1 MDNFVELR
9 QVMAILQ
16 RRWWILPIGAIVAA
30 LIGYSIS
37 LLQTPVYAATTTIY
51 VGRSI
56 QSSNLERIDL
66 QLGAQLALT
75 YADQVRRKPILQG
88 AMDALQLEGTWQGL
102 RNRVQ
107 VSPVENTQLLEIRV
121 NAGSPEEAQ
130 MTADEIA
137 RQLILTG
144 PISSGDDIDAARR
157 FAQERLNRLQ
167 TNIETAQRQLD
178 DLDAKM
184 VMIISTAIDEVPD
197 LQLQVQTLEALIAD
211 WDGTYANLLSFINTE
226 PSANH
231 LAIVET
237 AEVNPAPVYPRVE
250 LNIVLAVVVGLF
262 LSVGLAFVLDYLDDT
277 LKPTDVV
284 SDLLGLTTLG
294 SISQIRGKTLQDK
307 LILRQDLF
315 SPASED
321 YRLLRNKLQVMCA
334 DWPRRIIMF
343 TSPVPGELKSVT
355 VANLGI
361 VLAQGGFRVI
371 IVDADMRQPV
381 QHALFQLPIR
391 HGLTDLLY
399 APKVDVT
406 NQLQDTDVAGLQVLA
421 VGTLPPPHPSELL
434 GSARMGELL
443 NRLSEQADI
452 VLCDSAY
459 AVAIAD
465 ALVLSAQVDGVVL
478 VVEMGKTRRGI
489 AEQAVQN
496 LRQAGANLL
505 GTILSPLPAD
515 KVATTKS
522 KTVLVPG
529 SVSSP
534 V

>member
-1 MDNFVELR
+1 MDDFVELR
-9 QVMAILQ
+9 QILRMIL
-16 RRWWILPIGAIVAA
+16 RRWWILVIGVVIAGAI
-30 LIGYSIS
+30 GYWIS
-37 LLQTPVYAATTTIY
+37 MLQTRVYAATTTVY

-56 QSSNLERIDL
+56 QSSSLERIDL

-75 YADQVRRKPILQG
+75 YADLVRRKPVLKG
-88 AMDALQLEGTWQGL
+88 AMDTLQLQGTWQGL
-102 RNRVQ
+102 RSRVD

-121 NAGSPEEAQ
+121 SAASPIEAQ

-137 RQLILTG
+137 RQLILIG
-144 PISSGDDIDAARR
+144 PMSAGEATEETRQ
-157 FAQERLNRLQ
+157 FVQQRLDQLQ
-167 TNIETAQRQLD
+167 TNIETAQRQVD
-178 DLDAKM
+178 DLEDKM
-184 VMIISTAIDEVPD
+184 AMLVSTAIDQLPE
-197 LQLQVQTLEALIAD
+197 LQVQVQMLETLIAD
-211 WDGTYANLLSFINTE
+211 WDSTYANLLASISAE

-231 LAIVET
+231 LAIVES
-237 AEVNPAPVYPRVE
+237 AEANPTPIYPRVQ
-250 LNIVLAVVVGLF
+250 LNVLIAMIAGLF
-262 LSVGLAFVLDYLDDT
+262 LSVGLAILLEYLDDT
-277 LKPTDVV
+277 LKPADVV
-284 SDLLGLTTLG
+284 GGILGLGTLG
-294 SISQIRGKTLQDK
+294 SVSQIKGKTLQEK

-321 YRLLRNKLQVMCA
+321 YRLLRNKFQVMCA
-334 DWPRRIIMF
+334 DWPRRIIMV
-343 TSPVPGELKSVT
+343 TSPMPGELKSVT

-381 QHALFQLPIR
+381 QHTLFQLPVR

-399 APKVDVT
+399 APKMDVA
-406 NQLQDTDVAGLQVLA
+406 NQLQDTDVVGLQVLA

-443 NRLSEQADI
+443 ERLSEQADI

-478 VVEMGKTRRGI
+478 AVEMGKTRRGI

-515 KVATTKS
+515 RVATAKS
-522 KTVLVPG
+522 KTLLVPG
-529 SVSSP
+529 NASST

>member
-1 MDNFVELR
+1 MDDFVELR
-9 QVMAILQ
+9 QILRILL
-16 RRWWILPIGAIVAA
+16 RRWWILVIGIIVAG
-30 LIGYSIS
+30 LIGYWIS
-37 LLQTPVYAATTTIY
+37 MLQTRVYAATTAVY

-56 QSSNLERIDL
+56 QSSSLERIDL

-75 YADQVRRKPILQG
+75 YADLVRRKPVLQG
-88 AMDALQLEGTWQGL
+88 TMETLQLEGSWQGL
-102 RNRVQ
+102 RSRVD

-121 NAGSPEEAQ
+121 SAGSPVEAQ

-137 RQLILTG
+137 RQLILIG
-144 PISSGDDIDAARR
+144 PMSSGEATEENTQ
-157 FAQERLNRLQ
+157 FVQQRLNQLR

-178 DLDAKM
+178 DLEDKM
-184 VMIISTAIDEVPD
+184 AMIVTTAIDQVPE
-197 LQLQVQTLEALIAD
+197 LQLQVQMLETLIAD
-211 WDGTYANLLSFINTE
+211 WDSTYANLLTSVSAE
-226 PSANH
+226 PASNH

-237 AEVNPAPVYPRVE
+237 AEANPTPVYPRVQ
-250 LNIVLAVVVGLF
+250 LNVLMAIVIGLF
-262 LSVGLAFVLDYLDDT
+262 LSVGLVILLEYLDDT
-277 LKPTDVV
+277 LKPADVAGGI
-284 SDLLGLTTLG
+284 LGLGTLG
-294 SISQIRGKTLQDK
+294 SVSQIKGKTLQEK

-334 DWPRRIIMF
+334 EWPRRIIMA
-343 TSPVPGELKSVT
+343 TSPIPGELKSVT

-381 QHALFQLPIR
+381 QHMLFQLPIR

-399 APKVDVT
+399 APKMDVT
-406 NQLQDTDVAGLQVLA
+406 SQLQDTDVAGLKVLP

-443 NRLSEQADI
+443 DRLAEQADI

-465 ALVLSAQVDGVVL
+465 TLVLSAHVDGVVL

-496 LRQAGANLL
+496 LRQAGANVL

-515 KVATTKS
+515 KVATS
-522 KTVLVPG
+522 KLKTLLVPG
-529 SVSSP
+529 SASST